1 MPALITFDNVS
12 FSYDGLPVLRN
23 FSFTAERG
31 ERIVIKGES
40 GTGKTTLFRLL
51 LGFEL
56 PRSGEIIF
64 DGRSI
69 SENGFT
75 SVRKN
80 TAWLP
85 QDIDL
90 GEGSVNNVIN
100 RPFEFN
106 LNTNQK
112 PGSAEIERTLTRLG
126 LSPDILGKSFR
137 DLSTGQRQRVGLALC
152 HLLNRPLLLLDEPTS
167 ALDEASKQKV
177 IDLLLTDTGRTIIS
191 TSHDPFW
198 VERCDRV
205 YNLD

>member
-1 MPALITFDNVS
+1 MPPLITFDNVS
-12 FSYDGLPVLRN
+12 FSYDGLPVLKN

-56 PRSGEIIF
+56 PRSGDIIF
-64 DGRSI
+64 DGSSI
-69 SENGFT
+69 SEHGFT

-106 LNTNQK
+106 LNADKK
-112 PGSAEIERTLTRLG
+112 PGSGEIEQTLTRLG
-126 LSPDILGKSFR
+126 LSPDIREKSFR

-152 HLLNRPLLLLDEPTS
+152 HLLNRRLLLLDEPTS
-167 ALDEASKQKV
+167 ALDEASKQKA
-177 IDLLLTDTGRTIIS
+177 INLLFSDTGRTIIS

-198 VERCDRV
+198 IERCDQV